1 MCSSICSLISLKRLH
16 WESSFAFGE
25 VPVAFLVF
33 QQIVVMLLLM
43 LVGLVLAKL
52 GYLSAAVTKK
62 LGAILL
68 TLVIPDVVLRS
79 LAEPGVE
86 GDMAGLALS
95 FALAA
100 AALAISC
107 GLSFALWG
115 RRRPIDDFA
124 ASYANPS
131 FFAIPLVEVVYGDG
145 AVFYMAGFIALLNI
159 LQWTF
164 GSWVLTGDVG
174 RVKPKAIFLSPVFL
188 ATVAGVAIYALQ
200 LSLPPVITGVMDMI
214 AQLNTPL
221 AMLVLGSYLAKLTP
235 RSLLLD
241 AKAYLPCLVRLVLAP
256 LATLA
261 LMVALRIP
269 EGPLATAV
277 LLAACAPVGAGVA
290 LYAQQ
295 YDMDAPYAV
304 KLISLST
311 VLSAV
316 SIPLIYQ
323 LSTLVL

>member
-1 MCSSICSLISLKRLH
+1 MA
-16 WESSFAFGE
+16 FA
-25 VPVAFLVF
+25 VF
-33 QQIVVMLLLM
+33 QQILVMLLLM
-43 LVGLVLAKL
+43 VVGLVLAKL
-52 GYLSAAVTKK
+52 DYLPEAVTKK

-79 LAEPGVE
+79 LAEPGIA
-86 GDMAGLALS
+86 GDVVGLGES
-95 FALAA
+95 FALAVL
-100 AALAISC
+100 ALGISC
-107 GLSFALWG
+107 GLSYLLWG

-159 LQWTF
+159 LQWTY

-174 RVKPKAIFLSPVFL
+174 RVSPKTIFTSPIFL
-188 ATVAGVAIYALQ
+188 ATVAGVVIYLLQ
-200 LSLPPVITGVMDMI
+200 ITLHPVITGVMDMI

-235 RSLLLD
+235 RELLLD
-241 AKAYLPCLVRLVLAP
+241 ARAYLPCVVRLVVAP
-256 LATLA
+256 LLTL
-261 LMVALRIP
+261 VALAALRVGQ
-269 EGPLATAV
+269 GPLATAI

-290 LYAQQ
+290 IYAQQ

-304 KLISLST
+304 KLVCLST

-316 SIPLIYQ
+316 SIPLFYQ
-323 LSTLVL
+323 LSTMVL

>member
-1 MCSSICSLISLKRLH
+1 M
-16 WESSFAFGE
+16 AF
-25 VPVAFLVF
+25 VVF
-33 QQIVVMLLLM
+33 QQILVMLLLM
-43 LVGLVLAKL
+43 VVGLVLTRL
-52 GYLSAAVTKK
+52 GYLPDAVTKK

-79 LAEPGVE
+79 LAEPGVS
-86 GDMAGLALS
+86 GDVAGLGLS

-100 AALAISC
+100 AALGISC
-107 GLSFALWG
+107 GLSFVLWG

-131 FFAIPLVEVVYGDG
+131 FFAIPLVEVVYGEG

-159 LQWTF
+159 LQWTY

-174 RVKPKAIFLSPVFL
+174 RVKPKTIVTSPIFI
-188 ATVAGVAIYALQ
+188 ATVLGVVIYLLQ
-200 LSLPPVITGVMDMI
+200 VPIHPVIGGVMDMI

-235 RSLLLD
+235 RQLLLD
-241 AKAYLPCLVRLVLAP
+241 GKAYLVCLVRLVVAP
-256 LATLA
+256 L
-261 LMVALRIP
+261 LMLGLLVLLHVAA
-269 EGPLATAV
+269 GPLSTAV

-290 LYAQQ
+290 IYAQQ
-295 YDMDAPYAV
+295 FDMDAPYAV
-304 KLISLST
+304 KLVCLST

-323 LSTLVL
+323 LSTMVLC